1 MLGGQRD
8 QVLHQTSH
16 NLRKQEMILEGL
28 NPHTQRPSPSC
39 LPSRTHCL
47 LVFLGPSQS
56 VPICE
61 APHTVKNQ
69 APTSGPQETFMAAS
83 WDCVVRLELP
93 QGLGGAGGRG
103 VNVHKQRSLL
113 SFLTLQNE
121 CCVNKEV
128 RPALSQPQH

>member
-1 MLGGQRD
+1 M
-8 QVLHQTSH
+8 
-16 NLRKQEMILEGL
+16 
-28 NPHTQRPSPSC
+28 RPKGPGPPSNQSQPKKPGDDPGRFEPTHITAQS
-39 LPSRTHCL
+39 LMPPLRTHCL

-61 APHTVKNQ
+61 APRTVKNQ
-69 APTSGPQETFMAAS
+69 APTSGPQDTFMAAS
-83 WDCVVRLELP
+83 WDWVVRLELP
-93 QGLGGAGGRG
+93 QGLGGTGGHG